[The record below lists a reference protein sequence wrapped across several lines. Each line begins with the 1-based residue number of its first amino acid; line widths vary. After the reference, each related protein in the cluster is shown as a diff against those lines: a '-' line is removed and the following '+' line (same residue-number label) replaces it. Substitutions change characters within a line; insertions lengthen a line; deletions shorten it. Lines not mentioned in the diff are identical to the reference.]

1 MPPTAENTSYIKHA
15 CQHILVKRQVF
26 FMKNFS
32 EYVLIMIVFFIA
44 ALAFLEVDKRCGD
57 MYGTGGK
64 IAAEASEAASAAVR
78 IMEAATETAMDTA
91 AP

>member
-1 MPPTAENTSYIKHA
+1 
-15 CQHILVKRQVF
+15 
-26 FMKNFS
+26 MKNFG

-78 IMEAATETAMDTA
+78 IMEAATETSMDTA

>member
-1 MPPTAENTSYIKHA
+1 
-15 CQHILVKRQVF
+15 
-26 FMKNFS
+26 MKNFG

-78 IMEAATETAMDTA
+78 IMEAATETAMDTV

>member
-1 MPPTAENTSYIKHA
+1 
-15 CQHILVKRQVF
+15 
-26 FMKNFS
+26 MKNFG
-32 EYVLIMIVFFIA
+32 EYVLIMMVFFIA

-64 IAAEASEAASAAVR
+64 IASEAAEAASAAVR
-78 IMEAATETAMDTA
+78 VMEAAASSANDMTIDSAMDTTIGSA

>member
-1 MPPTAENTSYIKHA
+1 
-15 CQHILVKRQVF
+15 
-26 FMKNFS
+26 MKNFG

>member
-1 MPPTAENTSYIKHA
+1 
-15 CQHILVKRQVF
+15 
-26 FMKNFS
+26 MKNFG

-57 MYGTGGK
+57 MYGTGRK

-78 IMEAATETAMDTA
+78 IMEAA

>member
-1 MPPTAENTSYIKHA
+1 
-15 CQHILVKRQVF
+15 
-26 FMKNFS
+26 MKNFG

-64 IAAEASEAASAAVR
+64 IAA
-78 IMEAATETAMDTA
+78 
-91 AP
+91 